1 MICST
6 SVRNMCLGQFKFF
19 TTLHM
24 LVDVYENAT
33 RIYIGIKNEFYGI
46 DEFPNMEFMN
56 NEDQRYVSCAK

>member
-1 MICST
+1 
-6 SVRNMCLGQFKFF
+6 
-19 TTLHM
+19 M